1 MKKILSALLV
11 LSLVS
16 HYPSLS
22 AEESNGRVFKSHSL
36 LPISKVR
43 TLWFIANTQT
53 GTMAYTY
60 SCGLD
65 CVDNKI
71 ISLMPDINVVVY
83 MRGAYSYWI
92 DTQTGCHYVLPGN
105 QPKLDENGNNEC
117 NDNQE
122 KDPLVYDFNNGRVIF
137 NPLVNINQ
145 TDNLSI

>member
-36 LPISKVR
+36 LPTSKVR
-43 TLWFIANTQT
+43 TFWFIPNTQT

-60 SCGLD
+60 PCGLD

-83 MRGAYSYWI
+83 SLCAARIHIGLI
-92 DTQTGCHYVLPGN
+92 L
-105 QPKLDENGNNEC
+105 KLAAIMYY
-117 NDNQE
+117 Q
-122 KDPLVYDFNNGRVIF
+122 V
-137 NPLVNINQ
+137 INQ
-145 TDNLSI
+145 NSMRMVTMNAMIIRKKILWFMILIMAE

>member
-36 LPISKVR
+36 LPTSKVR
-43 TLWFIANTQT
+43 TFWFIPNTQT

-60 SCGLD
+60 PRDLD
-65 CVDNKI
+65 YVDNKI

-83 MRGAYSYWI
+83 MRGPHSYWI
-92 DTQTGCHYVLPGN
+92 DTQTGCHYVLPSN
-105 QPKLDENGNNEC
+105 QPKRDENGNNKC
-117 NDNQE
+117 NDNQQ
-122 KDPLVYDFNNGRVIF
+122 KDSLIYDFNNGRVIF

-145 TDNLSI
+145 TDNLTI

>member
-36 LPISKVR
+36 LPTSKVR
-43 TLWFIANTQT
+43 TFWFIPNTQT

-60 SCGLD
+60 PCDLD
-65 CVDNKI
+65 CVDNNI
-71 ISLMPDINVVVY
+71 VSVMSDINVIVY
-83 MRGAYSYWI
+83 MHGPLSYWI
-92 DTQTGCHYVLPGN
+92 DTQTGCHYVLPSN
-105 QPKLDENGNNEC
+105 QPKRDENGNNEC

-145 TDNLSI
+145 TDNLNI